1 MRMDKITGIVKNI
14 PSFSG
19 LSDTQ
24 IKDIMNVAVYKD
36 LKKGEMI
43 FLEGDDG
50 NGFFVVVSG
59 MVKIYKTSTEGKEQI
74 LHVFGPGEPFGEVAV
89 FAGQSFPANAMALKA
104 SRLLFFP
111 RTAFVDLITRNPS
124 LAMNMLAVLSI
135 RLRQFTQQIESL
147 ALKEVPARLAGYL
160 LYLSEEQENEA
171 MVMLNIS
178 KGSLASF
185 LGTIPETLS
194 RIFARMSDQHLITV
208 DGKSIHLENRKVLQA
223 LSEEGKSGL
232 TLLK

>member
-1 MRMDKITGIVKNI
+1 MKMDQITEIVKRI

-19 LSDTQ
+19 LVNSELNA
-24 IKDIMNVAVYKD
+24 IINIAVHKEYK
-36 LKKGEMI
+36 KNEMI
-43 FLEGDDG
+43 FLEGEDG
-50 NGFFVVVSG
+50 NGFFVIVEG

-89 FAGQSFPANAMALKA
+89 FAGQSFPANAMALKN
-104 SRLLFFP
+104 SKLLFFP
-111 RTAFVDLITRNPS
+111 RTAFVDLITQNPS
-124 LAMNMLAVLSI
+124 LSMNMLAVLSM

-160 LYLSEEQENEA
+160 LYLTEEQQNESVVA
-171 MVMLNIS
+171 LNIS

-194 RIFARMSDQHLITV
+194 RIFARMSDQGLIAV
-208 DGKSIHLENRKVLQA
+208 EGREIRILKKDVLKD
-223 LSEEGKSGL
+223 LSLEGKSGV
-232 TLLK
+232 TILK